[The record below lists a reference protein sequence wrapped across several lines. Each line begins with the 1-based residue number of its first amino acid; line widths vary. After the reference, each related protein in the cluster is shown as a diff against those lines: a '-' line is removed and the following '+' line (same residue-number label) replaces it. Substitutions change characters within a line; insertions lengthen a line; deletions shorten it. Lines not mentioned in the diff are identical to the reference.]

1 MKNVKEQLKDRI
13 TESSQLMI
21 STDFPHT
28 YYRAVGV
35 EQVEQIIDE
44 VLEVLNEQTAEKEE
58 I

>member
-13 TESSQLMI
+13 MESSQLMI
-21 STDFPHT
+21 SADFPHT
-28 YYRAVGV
+28 YHRAVNV

-44 VLEVLNEQTAEKEE
+44 VFKGEQTAEKEE

>member
-1 MKNVKEQLKDRI
+1 MKGVKERLKDRI
-13 TESSQLMI
+13 MESSQLMI

-28 YYRAVGV
+28 YYRAIGV

-44 VLEVLNEQTAEKEE
+44 VFKGEQTAEKEE